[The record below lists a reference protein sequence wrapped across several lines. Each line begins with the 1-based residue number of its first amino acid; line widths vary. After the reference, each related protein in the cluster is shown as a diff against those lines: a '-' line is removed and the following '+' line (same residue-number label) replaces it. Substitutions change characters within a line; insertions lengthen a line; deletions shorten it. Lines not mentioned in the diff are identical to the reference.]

1 MGVPLDSG
9 IEVAVPGVDVHLI
22 AEKAQV
28 QADHFNPQDHVHSFF
43 GIGKFCFLNS
53 CLKAQP

>member
-9 IEVAVPGVDVHLI
+9 IEVAVPGVEVHLI

-28 QADHFNPQDHVHSFF
+28 QADHFNPQDHVHSFL
-43 GIGKFCFLNS
+43 G
-53 CLKAQP
+53 